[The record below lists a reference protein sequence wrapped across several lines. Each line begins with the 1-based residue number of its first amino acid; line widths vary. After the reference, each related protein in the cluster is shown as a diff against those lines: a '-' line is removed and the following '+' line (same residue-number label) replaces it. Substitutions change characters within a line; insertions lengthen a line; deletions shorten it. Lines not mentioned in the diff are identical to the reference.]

1 MLQVRIVRKRS
12 TEGLS
17 KRSYRISLL
26 LSSCVG
32 VSGRSS
38 YSCRFAG
45 RSAMLYIYLGRCI
58 VLDDSEYTR
67 KGRWKVNNLT
77 RVSSRL
83 RFGQISVMF
92 TTGPSTPIDCL
103 L

>member
-1 MLQVRIVRKRS
+1 
-12 TEGLS
+12 
-17 KRSYRISLL
+17 
-26 LSSCVG
+26 
-32 VSGRSS
+32 
-38 YSCRFAG
+38 
-45 RSAMLYIYLGRCI
+45 MLYIYLGRCI

-92 TTGPSTPIDCL
+92 TTGSSTSIDCL